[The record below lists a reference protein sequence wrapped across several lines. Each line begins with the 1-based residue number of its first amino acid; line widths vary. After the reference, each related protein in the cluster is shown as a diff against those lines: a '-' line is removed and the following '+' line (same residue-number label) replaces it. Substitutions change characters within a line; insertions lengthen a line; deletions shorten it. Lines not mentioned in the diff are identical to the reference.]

1 MTMLLD
7 DEQTVEDVLQEIV
20 RRIVE
25 AVHPDRII
33 LFGSYA
39 RGEPNEHSDLDI
51 MVVAPSEAPPWKR
64 TKPILKA
71 LRGILFPKDVVW
83 YTPEE
88 LDWWADEPAHLV
100 NTVLREG
107 RVVYAGPA
115 RTS

>member
-64 TKPILKA
+64 TKPILTA

-88 LDWWADEPAHLV
+88 IDDWRGVRSHLV
-100 NTVLREG
+100 SRVMDEG
-107 RVVYAGPA
+107 RLLYEKPA
-115 RTS
+115 